1 MRKRT
6 KIGGTAKVPGDKS
19 ISHRAVLLSA
29 LAEGESRIRGFL
41 RAGDTLST
49 VAMAR
54 ALGVRVT
61 EVSATEFVVSG
72 RGLRGLSEPEDVID
86 AGNSGTTM
94 RIGAGILAA
103 QPFLSIVTGDRYLR
117 RRPMKRIVEPLV
129 RMGASIAGRRGN
141 ELPPLCIR
149 GGRLSGI
156 RYEMPVASAQVKS
169 SLLLAGLFAAGPTTV
184 VEPLPSRDHT
194 ERMLAAM
201 GAEIAR
207 RGNEVTVQPASRLAP
222 LSVDVPGD
230 ISSAAFFLVLSAC
243 VPGAEL
249 RLPGV
254 GVNPLRTGLIDAL
267 RKMGAGIHL
276 ESLRQEGGEP
286 VADIVV
292 HGRALSGTEVFPEE
306 IPALIDEVPALCVAA
321 ALASGSTVI
330 RGAGE
335 LRVKESD
342 RLGAMAS
349 ALSSLGVRCREYPD
363 GIRIEGPAEIAP
375 GVRCDSRGDH
385 RIAMSLA
392 VLSAATGVPIEI
404 EDTSC
409 IDTSF
414 PGFLELLSEVAG

>member
-1 MRKRT
+1 MRKRAR
-6 KIGGTAKVPGDKS
+6 ISGVVRVPGDKS
-19 ISHRAVLLSA
+19 ISHRAVMLSA

-41 RAGDTLST
+41 HAGDTLCT
-49 VAMAR
+49 VAMMR
-54 ALGVRVT
+54 ALGAQVVEESPT
-61 EVSATEFVVSG
+61 ELRIAG

-103 QPFLSIVTGDRYLR
+103 QPFMTIVTGDRYLR
-117 RRPMKRIVEPLV
+117 RRPMKRIVEPLT

-141 ELPPLCIR
+141 TLPPLCIR
-149 GGRLSGI
+149 GGKISGM
-156 RYEMPVASAQVKS
+156 RYEMPVSSAQVKS
-169 SLLLAGLFAAGPTTV
+169 AILLAGLYAGGPTTV

-194 ERMLAAM
+194 ERMLSSM
-201 GAEIAR
+201 GAKVAR
-207 RGNEVTVQPASRLAP
+207 RGDEVIVQPASTLRP
-222 LSVDVPGD
+222 LSIDVPAD
-230 ISSAAFFLVLSAC
+230 ISSAAFFIVLSAC

-254 GVNPLRTGLIDAL
+254 GVNPLRTGLITVL
-267 RKMGAGIHL
+267 RKMGAEIRL
-276 ESLRQEGGEP
+276 ESLREEGGEP

-292 HGRALSGTEVFPEE
+292 MGAELTGTEVSPRE
-306 IPALIDEVPALCVAA
+306 IPSLIDEVPALCAAA
-321 ALASGSTVI
+321 ALSNGRTVI

-342 RLGAMAS
+342 RIGAMAS
-349 ALSSLGVRCREYPD
+349 ALSSLGVSCEEYPD
-363 GIRIEGPAEIAP
+363 GIRIDGPAEILP

-392 VLSAATGVPIEI
+392 VLSAAAAVPVGIT
-404 EDTSC
+404 DTDC

-414 PGFLELLSEVAG
+414 PGFRGMLEGVLA